1 MKILLTGANGQL
13 GRCFQD
19 IIPKEWCL
27 VAADSHSLDITN
39 RESVNAFINMH
50 KPDIVVNAAAYTAVD
65 KAESEPETAEQ
76 INAQGPY
83 FLAEASNV
91 IGAKFFHIST
101 DYVFDGT
108 KNTPYKVTDKT
119 NPLGIYGK
127 TKLKGEELSLQA
139 NPNTTIIRTAWVF
152 SEYGNNF
159 VKTILRLAKE
169 RDQLRIVND
178 QFGCP
183 TYAGDLA
190 ASIIQLIKLKSGLA
204 DIYHYCGNE
213 SMSWFD
219 FAKKII
225 DLAYQ
230 KNRIANMPILIGIP
244 SSDYPTPASRPK
256 YSIMDN
262 EKISKEGV
270 NFSNLDLSL
279 SKVISVL

>member
-19 IIPKEWCL
+19 ITPKEWCL

-39 RESVNAFINMH
+39 RQSVNAFINMH

-65 KAESEPETAEQ
+65 KAESEPEIAEK

-83 FLAEASNV
+83 FLAEASNA

-190 ASIIQLIKLKSGLA
+190 KCIIFMIKNNNEPK
-204 DIYHYCGNE
+204 IYQYCGQVC
-213 SMSWFD
+213 MSWFD

-225 DLAYQ
+225 DVAYVGGIISR
-230 KNRIANMPILIGIP
+230 KPVIMGIP
-244 SSDYPTPASRPK
+244 TMEYPTPAKRPK
-256 YSIMDN
+256 YSVLDRQNIENLAIN
-262 EKISKEGV
+262 EMSLELVLKKI
-270 NFSNLDLSL
+270 
-279 SKVISVL
+279 IPMI